1 MRATKERETT
11 TPAQLCKAASGLPE
25 VVERS
30 STGSVA
36 FSVRNKEFVSL
47 TDDGH
52 VQLHLLEDDTKDA
65 LKDHRSAERLE
76 RRGKPVGVRV
86 PLAELNGQALNY
98 LVRRAWYAR
107 APKRL
112 AESMAE
118 ADSAEPGEVGDLP
131 RSIGR
136 PAAQALAGAGIT
148 SLAEVA
154 NRSEKEI
161 SALHGVGPKA
171 VRILAEAL
179 AERGL
184 ALQSD
189 RD

>member
-1 MRATKERETT
+1 MEGE
-11 TPAQLCKAASGLPE
+11 PDSGPI
-25 VVERS
+25 
-30 STGSVA
+30 T
-36 FSVRNKEFVSL
+36 FSVRSKEFVSL
-47 TDDGH
+47 TDDED
-52 VQLHLLEDDTKDA
+52 VQLHLLEEDTEDA
-65 LKDHRSAERLE
+65 LEDHRSAERLE
-76 RRGKPVGVRV
+76 RRGKPIGVRV
-86 PLAELNGQALNY
+86 PLADLNGQALNY

-112 AESMAE
+112 ADSMAA

-136 PAAQALAGAGIT
+136 PATRALAGAGIT

-154 NRSEKEI
+154 KRSEKEI

-184 ALQSD
+184 ALPSD
-189 RD
+189 SD